1 MPGKKDT
8 DSEIYVIFFLLIFF
22 DTVTTFLFLAC
33 YILAFVVE
41 PCIANLHLKSMVITL
56 HRIQQKNH

>member
-8 DSEIYVIFFLLIFF
+8 DSEMSQL
-22 DTVTTFLFLAC
+22 FLFLAC
-33 YILAFVVE
+33 YILTFVVE